1 MKNDDYVATTIYID
15 HHALLYIHVLENALQ
30 ICCLWN
36 ILKQFSFMQMNLPIA
51 FPWYL
56 ELTYM

>member
-1 MKNDDYVATTIYID
+1 MLIMKNDDYVATTIYID

-30 ICCLWN
+30 ICCLLN

-51 FPWYL
+51 FP
-56 ELTYM
+56 